1 MVIKL
6 YDIDNKKYL
15 FDVKKPID
23 RGHTGLVYKI
33 DDDTC
38 LKYTTSYRLH
48 QWYTLSKLM
57 ELNLD
62 NFYKIYKIL
71 FDSNGDYSGYLMKY
85 YQNELIDILTMP
97 TEYTL
102 DNFYRLSNTVNK
114 ISNNEIVMYDL
125 HDGNVIM
132 NKNDII
138 IIDADFYDE
147 EFEHFKIDGITLKND
162 GMILRLDK
170 NLIDNKKSN
179 IINVEFKKDGEFT
192 ESTLKYLLEDGE
204 ILKLETYTFKVLNN
218 AVKEML
224 DGYIIPK
231 PYKDGSYCPCDKCK
245 YKGLCHYKTEVSG
258 YREIT
263 KKQKTDF

>member
-147 EFEHFKIDGITLKND
+147 EYTSNIEKIKIDNYELLLYLFKDLYKINLEEHFTNYTEEYRVILDLFSKNENIYQKLKDYKYPIDYI
-162 GMILRLDK
+162 
-170 NLIDNKKSN
+170 KS
-179 IINVEFKKDGEFT
+179 K
-192 ESTLKYLLEDGE
+192 
-204 ILKLETYTFKVLNN
+204 
-218 AVKEML
+218 
-224 DGYIIPK
+224 
-231 PYKDGSYCPCDKCK
+231 
-245 YKGLCHYKTEVSG
+245 
-258 YREIT
+258 T
-263 KKQKTDF
+263 KKKQ